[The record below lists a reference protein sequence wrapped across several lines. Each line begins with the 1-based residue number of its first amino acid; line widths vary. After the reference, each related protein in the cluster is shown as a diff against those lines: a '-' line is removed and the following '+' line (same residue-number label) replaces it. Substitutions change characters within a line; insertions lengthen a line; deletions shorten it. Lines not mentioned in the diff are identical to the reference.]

1 MVRIEREVKQT
12 QTRKTKRICT
22 QVGRADPFKRSDIAP
37 TTINQNQTIMSYRG
51 YTIFKH
57 FGAFLVHICD
67 EWGVHEYIEQTLPD
81 AKRTIDDYII
91 RRTKQ
96 VRKIA

>member
-1 MVRIEREVKQT
+1 
-12 QTRKTKRICT
+12 
-22 QVGRADPFKRSDIAP
+22 
-37 TTINQNQTIMSYRG
+37 MSYRG